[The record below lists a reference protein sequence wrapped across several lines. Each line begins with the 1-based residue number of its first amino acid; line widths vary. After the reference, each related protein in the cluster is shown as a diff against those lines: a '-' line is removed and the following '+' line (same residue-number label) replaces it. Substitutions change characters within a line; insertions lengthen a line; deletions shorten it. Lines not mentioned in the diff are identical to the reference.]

1 MAGKSFQLARKNYQ
15 LYLLLILPVMWL
27 IIFRYLP
34 MYGVIISFKNF
45 NASKGIIGSAW
56 VGLKHFK
63 RFFQSYYLE
72 RTISNT
78 IGLSLY
84 QLIASF
90 PVPIIMALALNS
102 SLRRKFAK
110 TVQFVIYMP
119 HFISTVVMVGIILE
133 FLNPRMGIISL
144 FMQALGAEARDYL
157 AAPELFKSIYVWSGV
172 WQTTGWGTIIY
183 LAALSGIDPELH
195 EAATIDGAGRLQRVL
210 FIDLP
215 GLLPTATIILILNM
229 GHLLHIGFEKVFL
242 MQNTLNLRA
251 SEIIA
256 TYVYRVGLASAAPN
270 FSYGAAIGLFFR
282 Q

>member
-1 MAGKSFQLARKNYQ
+1 
-15 LYLLLILPVMWL
+15 
-27 IIFRYLP
+27 

-45 NASKGIIGSAW
+45 NASKGILGSDW

-63 RFFQSYYLE
+63 RFFQSYYFE

-90 PVPIIMALALNS
+90 PVPIIVALALNS
-102 SLRRKFAK
+102 SLRRGFAK

-144 FMQALGAEARDYL
+144 LLQALGVEARDYMG
-157 AAPELFKSIYVWSGV
+157 APELFKSIYVWSGV

-183 LAALSGIDPELH
+183 LAALSGIIPELH
-195 EAATIDGAGRLQRVL
+195 EAATIDGAGRFQRVL

-215 GLLPTATIILILNM
+215 GIMPTATIILILNM

-242 MQNTLNLRA
+242 MQNTLNLRS

-270 FSYGAAIGLFFR
+270 FSYGAAIGLFLSVINLALIVSVNAIAKR
-282 Q
+282 MGETSLW